1 MSDNE
6 NVSKKSKLAAVLLCN
21 PFGCHRFY
29 LGKKGGPM
37 MLVLSILVI
46 TIIIPCIMAIVDFY
60 KTISG
65 KMTDGEG
72 KIVKY
77 WATNE

>member
-1 MSDNE
+1 MSGNE
-6 NVSKKSKLAAVLLCN
+6 NASKKSKLAACLLCN

-29 LGKKGGPM
+29 LDKKGGLL
-37 MLVLSILVI
+37 MLVLCILFF
-46 TIIIPCIMAIVDFY
+46 TIPIPLIMAIVDFY
-60 KTISG
+60 KIISG

-72 KIVKY
+72 KVVTY